1 MIREQNSLIEGL
13 QAQVESKWKRNKTL
27 TDKCAEHLKEVKM
40 FKVKLG
46 SVVDAIKEKDC
57 QLKTLEKEKADILL
71 M

>member
-1 MIREQNSLIEGL
+1 
-13 QAQVESKWKRNKTL
+13 
-27 TDKCAEHLKEVKM
+27 M